1 MLTPNTLTWIDVV
14 QILVIPVL
22 LPALVGL
29 ATRWQPIGNLPT
41 LAKRSILI
49 GLALLS
55 QILTDLG
62 QAVTNGTAYDLYG
75 ALFLGAVAAIGA
87 ELAYQGLYKAPIA
100 PRTADPV
107 SPFAAPV
114 TLASKIAGQ

>member
-1 MLTPNTLTWIDVV
+1 MLVAPNTLTWIDVV

-100 PRTADPV
+100 AADPAV
-107 SPFAAPV
+107 GAPA
-114 TLASKIAGQ
+114 TIASKIAGQ